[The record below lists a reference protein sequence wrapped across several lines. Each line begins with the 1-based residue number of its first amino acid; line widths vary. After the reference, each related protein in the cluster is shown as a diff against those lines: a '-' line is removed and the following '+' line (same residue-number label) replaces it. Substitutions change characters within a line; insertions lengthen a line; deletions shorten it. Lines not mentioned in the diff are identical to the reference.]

1 MDHIVSYM
9 ITYMISY
16 MISYMMSYHLSNA
29 SILDASVTVQELC
42 TRLLDTSLD
51 ICSASDRIKLVCP
64 VQLIFRAFAG
74 WTFHGRAEC
83 CRRYLQPVQAD
94 DVPESLSKTDQ
105 LVRPA
110 EVSRCFAQLVDLSN
124 DWIHRTV
131 KHIDTTLR
139 LPALVLV
146 GAR

>member
-16 MISYMMSYHLSNA
+16 LISYMMSYHLSDA

-64 VQLIFRAFAG
+64 VQFSLRTVASG
-74 WTFHGRAEC
+74 TFHGRAEC
-83 CRRYLQPVQAD
+83 CSRYLQPVQAD
-94 DVPESLSKTDQ
+94 DVPKAFPRRTNLS
-105 LVRPA
+105 
-110 EVSRCFAQLVDLSN
+110 AQ
-124 DWIHRTV
+124 R
-131 KHIDTTLR
+131 
-139 LPALVLV
+139 
-146 GAR
+146 